1 MTLTAR
7 KLELYRMPGD
17 GEAARCINAAV
28 NKAKRDLRSAR
39 PATVPAAAKE
49 IGRLYREIVAPVMR
63 NWIKYGA
70 LDTEPRYKVTQALV
84 DEAKKMLGLEDYYVP
99 ELGEAI

>member
-39 PATVPAAAKE
+39 PATILAATKE
-49 IGRLYREIVAPVMR
+49 IGRLYHEVVAPVMK
-63 NWIKYGA
+63 NWTKYGA
-70 LDTEPRYKVTQALV
+70 LDTEPRNKVAQALV
-84 DEAKKMLGLEDYYVP
+84 DEAKKLLDLEGYYP
-99 ELGEAI
+99 ELSDGI